1 MVLQEILLLAAHGVS
16 AAAHGLAA
24 AAHGAGSVP
33 GVREGWAGLVVAGLV
48 VAGLVVVGLAV
59 AGLVVAGLVVAGLGG
74 QPGLGTV
81 GTWLP
86 WTCRFPG
93 RGPGP
98 TRVPAR
104 R

>member
-1 MVLQEILLLAAHGVS
+1 MVLEEILLLAAHGVP
-16 AAAHGLAA
+16 AAAHGLSA

-33 GVREGWAGLVVAGLV
+33 GVREGWAGLEVARLV
-48 VAGLVVVGLAV
+48 VAGLAV